1 MRAIDIEQRLI
12 QHTIFNSHFDT
23 RRDNISLSNIVKT
36 PDELIS
42 DMNNGYTADQKAK
55 LKCYK
60 GYQMERDLVQ
70 RIMSEFKDIQFT
82 SHTIDLHNGLFKGH
96 PDLVEMDTMIPWDCK
111 SVLKDEW
118 LPIDYKSIPRKVKY
132 QMNAYMLG
140 LKVNKSFVVYESRES
155 GLIRVY
161 LLGPSP
167 IIQDDIN
174 SKIANILIKIK
185 Q

>member
-1 MRAIDIEQRLI
+1 MKAIDIEQRLI
-12 QHTIFNSHFDT
+12 KHTIFNSHFDT

-42 DMNNGYTADQKAK
+42 DMKNGYTADQTAK

-70 RIMSEFKDIQFT
+70 RIMSEFKDIEFT
-82 SHTIDLHNGLFKGH
+82 SHTINFHNGLFKGH
-96 PDLVEMDTMIPWDCK
+96 PDLVEMDTMVPWDCK

-118 LPIDYKSIPRKVKY
+118 LPESYKLIPRKVKY
-132 QMNAYMLG
+132 QMNAYMMG
-140 LKVNKSFVVYESRES
+140 LKVNYSYVVYESRES

-161 LLGPSP
+161 LLMASDH
-167 IIQDDIN
+167 IQDDIN
-174 SKIANILIKIK
+174 LKITNILNKLK
-185 Q
+185 